1 MTRVT
6 FSPGQGNF
14 QAKFKSATEN
24 VTLKN
29 QVSAGSRLD
38 SLSDVNTQ
46 SQPDNSILVYDS
58 ATDTFIQQALS
69 SIAAANTSVA
79 SVSISGDIAT
89 FTRQDGST
97 FTMNLSNIS
106 ANNIAVSAV
115 NTNSNFKV
123 PFTTTTSDGS
133 TDVRLQIESNSSQFV
148 YNPNS
153 GTLTA
158 PALSTTSLTSSTF
171 NTSSLVTSSIQMDN
185 QVVSQFI
192 RSVEPWSNPLD
203 SQIGTALSIENQFTA
218 NSVFQSFVANTNP
231 RIAKFNANGNISGH
245 LLPEANVTYDLGSAD
260 KAFRDLYIS
269 GNTIFIANNRISTDG
284 NTISFV
290 TDTGQNA
297 KIEAG
302 AVTIKDILGD
312 AAKDII
318 LKASNGVFKSTRVL
332 NGTEQTLDT
341 KFETLEVPGTAT
353 ISTLVL
359 ANVLGT
365 QYGGTGLNSVTNNG
379 VLVGKSSSA
388 LNYISGS
395 SGEVFQ
401 VASNGTPTFSDVDG
415 GTY

>member
-38 SLSDVNTQ
+38 TLSDVNTQ

-58 ATDTFIQQALS
+58 ASDTFVQQALS

-79 SVSISGDIAT
+79 SVSVSGDIAT

-123 PFTTTTSDGS
+123 PFTNTLSDDS
-133 TDVRLQIESNSSQFV
+133 TDVRLQIESQSSQFV

-153 GTLTA
+153 GTLST
-158 PALSTTSLTSSTF
+158 PALSTT
-171 NTSSLVTSSIQMDN
+171 
-185 QVVSQFI
+185 
-192 RSVEPWSNPLD
+192 
-203 SQIGTALSIENQFTA
+203 
-218 NSVFQSFVANTNP
+218 
-231 RIAKFNANGNISGH
+231 
-245 LLPEANVTYDLGSAD
+245 
-260 KAFRDLYIS
+260 
-269 GNTIFIANNRISTDG
+269 
-284 NTISFV
+284 
-290 TDTGQNA
+290 
-297 KIEAG
+297 
-302 AVTIKDILGD
+302 
-312 AAKDII
+312 
-318 LKASNGVFKSTRVL
+318 
-332 NGTEQTLDT
+332 
-341 KFETLEVPGTAT
+341 TAT
-353 ISTLVL
+353 VSTLVL
-359 ANVLGT
+359 TNVLGT
-365 QYGGTGLNSVTNNG
+365 QYGGTGLSSVTNNG

-388 LNYISGS
+388 LNYISGT

>member
-38 SLSDVNTQ
+38 TLSDVNTQ

-58 ATDTFIQQALS
+58 ASDTFVQQALS

-79 SVSISGDIAT
+79 SVSVSGDIAT

-133 TDVRLQIESNSSQFV
+133 TDVRLQIESQSSQFV

-153 GTLTA
+153 GTLSA
-158 PALSTTSLTSSTF
+158 PALSTTSLE
-171 NTSSLVTSSIQMDN
+171 
-185 QVVSQFI
+185 VS
-192 RSVEPWSNPLD
+192 D
-203 SQIGTALSIENQFTA
+203 
-218 NSVFQSFVANTNP
+218 
-231 RIAKFNANGNISGH
+231 
-245 LLPEANVTYDLGSAD
+245 
-260 KAFRDLYIS
+260 
-269 GNTIFIANNRISTDG
+269 
-284 NTISFV
+284 
-290 TDTGQNA
+290 
-297 KIEAG
+297 
-302 AVTIKDILGD
+302 
-312 AAKDII
+312 
-318 LKASNGVFKSTRVL
+318 
-332 NGTEQTLDT
+332 
-341 KFETLEVPGTAT
+341 TAT

-359 ANVLGT
+359 TNVLGT

-388 LNYISGS
+388 LNYISGT

>member
-46 SQPDNSILVYDS
+46 SQPDGSILVYDS
-58 ATDTFIQQALS
+58 ATDTFVQQALS
-69 SIAAANTSVA
+69 TIQASNTSVA
-79 SVSISGDIAT
+79 NVSLSGDVAT

-97 FTMNLSNIS
+97 FTLNLANIS
-106 ANNIAVSAV
+106 ANNIAVEAV
-115 NTNSNFKV
+115 QTNQDFKV
-123 PFTTTTSDGS
+123 PFLTATVDASSDYRMQMEAG
-133 TDVRLQIESNSSQFV
+133 SSQFV
-148 YNPNS
+148 YNPSTNRLTI
-153 GTLTA
+153 GTLGATA
-158 PALSTTSLTSSTF
+158 VVTTTF
-171 NTSSLVTSSIQMDN
+171 QMDN
-185 QVVSQFI
+185 QQI
-192 RSVEPWSNPLD
+192 TQIQRSVESWPVSPQDYQLP
-203 SQIGTALSIENQFTA
+203 TALAVENEFTA
-218 NSVFQSFVANTNP
+218 NSAFQSFIANTNP

-260 KAFRDLYIS
+260 RSFRDLYIS

-312 AAKDII
+312 ITKDII
-318 LKASNGVFKSTRVL
+318 LKASNGSFKTVSASDETQEL
-332 NGTEQTLDT
+332 IT
-341 KFETLEVPGTAT
+341 KFEEIEVPGTAR

-359 ANVLGT
+359 SNVLGT
-365 QYGGTGLNSVTNNG
+365 QYGGTGLNSVTKDG

-401 VASNGTPTFSDVDG
+401 VAANGTPTFSDVDG

>member
-38 SLSDVNTQ
+38 TLSDVNTQ

-58 ATDTFIQQALS
+58 ASDTFVQQALS

-79 SVSISGDIAT
+79 SVSVSGDIAT

-133 TDVRLQIESNSSQFV
+133 TDVRLQIESQSSQFV

-153 GTLTA
+153 GTLST
-158 PALSTTSLTSSTF
+158 PALSTT
-171 NTSSLVTSSIQMDN
+171 
-185 QVVSQFI
+185 
-192 RSVEPWSNPLD
+192 
-203 SQIGTALSIENQFTA
+203 
-218 NSVFQSFVANTNP
+218 
-231 RIAKFNANGNISGH
+231 
-245 LLPEANVTYDLGSAD
+245 
-260 KAFRDLYIS
+260 
-269 GNTIFIANNRISTDG
+269 
-284 NTISFV
+284 
-290 TDTGQNA
+290 
-297 KIEAG
+297 
-302 AVTIKDILGD
+302 
-312 AAKDII
+312 
-318 LKASNGVFKSTRVL
+318 
-332 NGTEQTLDT
+332 
-341 KFETLEVPGTAT
+341 TAT
-353 ISTLVL
+353 VSTLVL
-359 ANVLGT
+359 TNVLGT
-365 QYGGTGLNSVTNNG
+365 QYGGTGLSSVTNNG

-388 LNYISGS
+388 LNYISGT

>member
-6 FSPGQGNF
+6 FSPGQNNF
-14 QAKFKSATEN
+14 QVKFKSATEN

-29 QVSAGSRLD
+29 QALAGNRID

-46 SQPDNSILVYDS
+46 SQPENSILVYDS
-58 ATDTFIQQALS
+58 ASDTFVQQALS

-79 SVSISGDIAT
+79 NVSLSGDVAT
-89 FTRQDGST
+89 FTRQDGSS
-97 FTMNLSNIS
+97 FTLNLANIS
-106 ANNIAVSAV
+106 ANNIAVEAV

-123 PFTTTTSDGS
+123 PFTNTVSDGS

-153 GTLTA
+153 GTLSA

-203 SQIGTALSIENQFTA
+203 SQVGTALSIENQFTA

-231 RIAKFNANGNISGH
+231 RIANFNSSGEVAAH
-245 LLPEANVTYDLGSAD
+245 LLPAANVTYDLGSAD
-260 KAFRDLYIS
+260 RAFRDLYIS

-290 TDTGQNA
+290 TDTGTNA

-312 AAKDII
+312 ITKDII
-318 LKASNGVFKSTRVL
+318 LKASNGSFKTVSASDETQ
-332 NGTEQTLDT
+332 EIIT
-341 KFETLEVPGTAT
+341 KFEEIEVPGTAT

-359 ANVLGT
+359 SNVLGT

-395 SGEVFQ
+395 SGEIFQ
-401 VASNGTPTFSDVDG
+401 VAANGTPTFSNVDG
-415 GTY
+415 GTF